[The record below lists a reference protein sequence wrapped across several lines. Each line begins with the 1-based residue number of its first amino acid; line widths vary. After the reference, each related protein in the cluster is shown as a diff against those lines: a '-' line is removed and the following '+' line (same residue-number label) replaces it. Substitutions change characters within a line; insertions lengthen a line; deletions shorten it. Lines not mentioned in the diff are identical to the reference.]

1 MVSDLSFNVF
11 AWGPQTPPPPLPPPS
26 SPLSLTPQG
35 P

>member
-11 AWGPQTPPPPLPPPS
+11 ARGPQTPPPPAPS
-26 SPLSLTPQG
+26 LLAPQG

>member
-11 AWGPQTPPPPLPPPS
+11 AWGPQTPPPPPPS